1 MVSFTTFGEKL
12 KKLRTEQGLT
22 QEQVSE
28 YVGISRRAYIAY
40 EQSNARPRKTETFQ
54 KLAEI
59 LRCDVNY
66 LNDERNFVSSVE
78 NSFVEMMSAVL
89 ASALA
94 PFPVSVAIQMA
105 NVYSKKAFSEKSAN
119 KKRLEST
126 NQLNR
131 LLILQEE
138 KLNQFKAIALGIIA
152 ETAAEKG
159 LAFQQTSVQ
168 DLKTAG
174 DKPDACAILLNQQ
187 LSQWWFIFWTKVP
200 QLEDTALMTAR
211 DRAAMLMGRLVTM
224 EPDSRRKI
232 SIVVDDA
239 DVAEELRKMK
249 GTNSFKGNLTVILIN
264 KKKVRIINENVIST
278 YENVCGEFLIIG

>member
-22 QEQVSE
+22 QEQVSK

-40 EQSNARPRKTETFQ
+40 EQSNARPRKAETFQ

-105 NVYSKKAFSEKSAN
+105 TVYSKKAFSEKSAN
-119 KKRLEST
+119 KKHLEST

-159 LAFQQTSVQ
+159 LTFQQTSVQ

-249 GTNSFKGNLTVILIN
+249 GANSFKGNLTVILIN